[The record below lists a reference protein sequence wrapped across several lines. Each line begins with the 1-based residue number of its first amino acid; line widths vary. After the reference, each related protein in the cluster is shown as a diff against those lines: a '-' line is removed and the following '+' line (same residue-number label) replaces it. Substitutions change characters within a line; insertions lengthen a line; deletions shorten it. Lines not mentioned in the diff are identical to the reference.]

1 MNWVKQLR
9 VYSNALFLISKN
21 PSPAIVNV
29 DRFKATPTSASTFRP
44 SHSNQHPRFQKLIS
58 AVKTCLPHRLSREI
72 KHERI
77 AVCFAI
83 KREGEGKGERERRVV
98 KMKKSSRYSVYEK
111 RVRERRDKDE
121 PRVRIC
127 YSRCAVSPSVRPLI
141 LIHKRGRS
149 CETVGRWS
157 VTGRSHRLIYA
168 LFVAIAIRRGF
179 PSSLSK
185 RREEF

>member
-29 DRFKATPTSASTFRP
+29 DRFKATPTPASTFRP
-44 SHSNQHPRFQKLIS
+44 SLSNQHPRFQKLIS

-149 CETVGRWS
+149 CETVGR
-157 VTGRSHRLIYA
+157 
-168 LFVAIAIRRGF
+168 
-179 PSSLSK
+179 
-185 RREEF
+185 